1 MINIAKG
8 VISGLVASVL
18 VSGGVYLASAFGLVQ
33 SLDPLRA
40 ASGIALHP
48 ASLGWVTY
56 YILGALLWGTL
67 FAFLSP
73 VLPGPFWCKG
83 AAFGLLA
90 WLLTVA
96 ITHAAAASTIAPL
109 ALGPVVVHLLFGALL
124 GLTYGTLLDENERGV
139 SGGAK
144 TRLGW

>member
-8 VISGLVASVL
+8 VISGVVASVL
-18 VSGGVYLASAFGLVQ
+18 VSGGIYLASAFGLVQ
-33 SLDPLRA
+33 PLDPLRA

-56 YILGALLWGTL
+56 CILGALLWGTL
-67 FAFLSP
+67 FAVLSP
-73 VLPGPFWCKG
+73 VLPGLFWFKG

-96 ITHAAAASTIAPL
+96 ITHVAAASTVTPV
-109 ALGPVVVHLLFGALL
+109 ALGPIVVHLLFGALL
-124 GLTYGTLLDENERGV
+124 GLTYGALLDESERGG